1 MLRNTRIRNKTQF
14 IYIYIEHCFNEL
26 TAIPKRVRKAKI
38 ILAENVGNNG
48 CQHVK
53 RGEH

>member
-1 MLRNTRIRNKTQF
+1 MKYF
-14 IYIYIEHCFNEL
+14 HNEL

-38 ILAENVGNNG
+38 ILAENAGNNG

-53 RGEH
+53 CDEH